1 MSYEMKACNH
11 TSGLFHLLDQSKV
24 TVQPAGPAG
33 KRNVF
38 LTLTFDDDTSTRQV
52 ELVLSE
58 HSAKQLAEALSSGAL
73 GVMREFHLSADEPD

>member
-1 MSYEMKACNH
+1 
-11 TSGLFHLLDQSKV
+11 
-24 TVQPAGPAG
+24 
-33 KRNVF
+33 VF

-73 GVMREFHLSADEPD
+73 GVMREFYLSADDPD